1 MMSEIEEASN
11 HLLRVVEIL
20 KGFDKRLKNLEDN
33 KVNIE
38 GLNIDEIVEE
48 VKQDIKDNLNYGEIA
63 DHINPSDVAEHINQ
77 ADIVE
82 EVANYYGAE
91 GIAEHVYTDQV
102 AEHVEVDYEKVVQ
115 GLIKSFMADKECK

>member
-1 MMSEIEEASN
+1 MSEIEEASN

-33 KVNIE
+33 KVDIE
-38 GLNIDEIVEE
+38 GLNVDEIVEE
-48 VKQDIKDNLNYGEIA
+48 VKQEIKDNLNYGEIA

-82 EVANYYGAE
+82 EVAQYYGPE
-91 GIAEHVYTDQV
+91 GIAEHVDTDQI
-102 AEHVEVDYEKVVQ
+102 AEHVEFDYEKVVQ
-115 GLIKSFMADKECK
+115 RLIKAFMADKECK